1 MAGNAPS
8 AGEHIVSSYD
18 KELEDLDTDI
28 IRMGGLVEAQI
39 ARAVE
44 AVVRRDPDFAARIIP
59 EDDLVDDLNHEIDI
73 RATRLLAL
81 RQPMAL
87 DLRQIVAALK
97 ISSDLER
104 IGDYATNIAK
114 RAIALAMSAPVGP
127 VREIPPMSRLA
138 QEMLKNVLDAYVA
151 RDPDRAIEA
160 WHADEKLDNAYA
172 RVFRLAL
179 DVVRDPEHVSACT
192 HLLFIAKNV
201 ERIGDHV
208 TNIAETIYFLV
219 RGERLRT
226 ARPRGS
232 EPELMGSRS
241 PAGAEDGKR

>member
-1 MAGNAPS
+1 MASNTQS

-18 KELEDLDTDI
+18 KELADLDTDI
-28 IRMGGLVEAQI
+28 IRMGGLAESQI

-44 AVVRRDPDFAARIIP
+44 AVAQRDPDLAARIIP

-114 RAIALAMSAPVGP
+114 RAIALSMSPPVGP
-127 VREIPPMSRLA
+127 VKEIPPMSRLA

-151 RDPDRAIEA
+151 RDSDRAIEA
-160 WHADEKLDNAYA
+160 WQADERLDNAYA
-172 RVFRLAL
+172 HVFRLAL
-179 DVVRDPEHVSACT
+179 NVVQDPEHVSACT

-219 RGERLRT
+219 HGERLRG
-226 ARPRGS
+226 ARPRGG
-232 EPELMGSRS
+232 EPELMGSPS
-241 PAGAEDGKR
+241 PAGAENGKR